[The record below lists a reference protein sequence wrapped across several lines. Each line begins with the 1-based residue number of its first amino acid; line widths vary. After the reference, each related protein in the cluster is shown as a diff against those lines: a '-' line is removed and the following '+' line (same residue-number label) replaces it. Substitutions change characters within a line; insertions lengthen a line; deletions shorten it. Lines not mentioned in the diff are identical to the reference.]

1 MPSLITGAQQQLSP
15 GRLVELFDFDVSKL
29 GGGVYRFCSSFKETG
44 DLTWRGM
51 TYAPLPVIAE
61 GFEVS
66 GKGQLPKPTLK
77 LSNVAL
83 VGSALISEFG
93 DPLGAKVTRWLT
105 FSEFLDGGAYA
116 DENQHFIPQ
125 IFVVERKKTQNAVM
139 VEFELSASIDQE
151 GRMLPG
157 RQIVR
162 NYCGHRYR
170 RWDAATGQFDYVD
183 ATCPYAGSDSVEGG
197 AGPETPYF
205 DATGTPVAEN
215 QPEKDTCGKKLSDC
229 KLRFGRNAELPFRG
243 FPGVGRI
250 RRT

>member
-1 MPSLITGAQQQLSP
+1 MPSLITAAQQQLSP
-15 GRLVELFDFDVSKL
+15 GRLVELFDFDATKL
-29 GGGVYRFCSSFKETG
+29 GGGAYHFCSSFTEAG
-44 DLTWRGM
+44 GLTWRGRV
-51 TYAPLPVIAE
+51 YSPLPVIAE

-77 LSNVAL
+77 FSNVAL
-83 VGSALISEFG
+83 IGSAMINEIG

-116 DENQHFIPQ
+116 DGNQHFIPQ
-125 IFVVERKKTQNAVM
+125 IFVVERKKAQTALL
-139 VEFELSASIDQE
+139 VEYELSASIDQE

-170 RWDAATGQFDYVD
+170 RWDKTTGQFDYTE
-183 ATCPYAGSDSVEGG
+183 ATCRYGGSDKIKGG
-197 AGPETPYF
+197 GGPESPYF
-205 DATGTPVAEN
+205 NAVGEQVPDG
-215 QPEKDTCGKKLSDC
+215 QPELDVCGKKLSDC
-229 KLRFGRNAELPFRG
+229 KLRFGRNADLPFRG

-250 RRT
+250 RRS